1 MTLAMT
7 SDFVRELLDSDGNVI
22 YFPNSTLFTKL
33 FPNGLSIDNVMF
45 TIPGINLDIYWY
57 GFLIALGM
65 VLAMIYAF
73 SRCRKFGLDID
84 RVTDTVLAGL
94 IGGIIGARLYY
105 VIFSL
110 DNYMTEEGTLDFS
123 LIFNIRDGGLAIY
136 GGIIG
141 GLLIGGIMAKIRKV
155 KLAPMLDL
163 AGMGFLIGQC
173 LGRWGNFFNEEAYG
187 YSEVLSAGNLPWGMV
202 SKTILNGVYFYVNP
216 DNTSVVTNRAL
227 NMLAHPCFLYES
239 LWCLLGFILLHI
251 YSKHR
256 KYDGQLFLMYI
267 GWYGFGRFWIEGLRT
282 DSLYL
287 INNDVISL
295 KVSQLLAGACFIFA
309 VVMLIFMKIR
319 QKKLGG
325 YVLYC
330 DTDESK
336 ALLKEAYKKTKKGQS
351 ETLEEDEHI
360 VEDNSHILA
369 EEFLDEN
376 GEASETGESDSE
388 KPEPEVA
395 EESEES
401 SEEEEVSEEAKPEP
415 EEISEPEPVEAL
427 EEDQEESPEPEE
439 APEEVSEVTPGSE
452 EEEVKTEE

>member
-45 TIPGINLDIYWY
+45 TISGINLDIYWY

-105 VIFSL
+105 VVFSIE
-110 DNYMTEEGTLDFS
+110 NYMTEEGTLDFAE
-123 LIFNIRDGGLAIY
+123 IFNIRDGGLAIY

-163 AGMGFLIGQC
+163 AGMGFLIGQW
-173 LGRWGNFFNEEAYG
+173 LGRLGYFFNQEAYG
-187 YSEVLSAGNLPWGMV
+187 YSESAGTLPWGMV
-202 SKTILNGVYFYVNP
+202 SKSILNGVYFFVYP
-216 DNTSVVTNRAL
+216 DNTSVITNRTL
-227 NMLAHPCFLYES
+227 DMLAHPCFLYES
-239 LWCLLGFILLHI
+239 LWCLLGFIILHI

-256 KYDGQLFLMYI
+256 KFDGQLFLMYI

-295 KVSQLLAGACFIFA
+295 KVSQLLAGTCFIFA
-309 VVMLIFMKIR
+309 VVMLIFMYVR
-319 QKKLGG
+319 GKKQGG

-330 DTDESK
+330 NTDESK
-336 ALLKEAYKKTKKGQS
+336 ALLKEAYKKTKKGQNES
-351 ETLEEDEHI
+351 LEEDEHI
-360 VEDNSHILA
+360 VDDNSHILA
-369 EEFLDEN
+369 DEFRNEGEEAE
-376 GEASETGESDSE
+376 GEEVSESDES
-388 KPEPEVA
+388 

-401 SEEEEVSEEAKPEP
+401 EPEEASES
-415 EEISEPEPVEAL
+415 EEISEPDH
-427 EEDQEESPEPEE
+427 EEVPEPEG
-439 APEEVSEVTPGSE
+439 VSEDTLEPEPEVTEAE
-452 EEEVKTEE
+452 ETEKTEE

>member
-7 SDFVRELLDSDGNVI
+7 SDFVRELLDSAGNVI
-22 YFPNSTLFTKL
+22 YFPNSTLFSKL

-73 SRCRKFGLDID
+73 SRCRKFGLDVD
-84 RVTDTVLAGL
+84 RMTDTVLAGL

-105 VIFSL
+105 VIFSIE
-110 DNYMTEEGTLDFS
+110 NYMTEEGTLDLS

-155 KLAPMLDL
+155 KLAPLLDL

-173 LGRWGNFFNEEAYG
+173 LGRWGNFFNQEAYG
-187 YSEVLSAGNLPWGMV
+187 YSETFSAASLPWGMV
-202 SKTILNGVYFYVNP
+202 SKSILNGIYYFVYP

-227 NMLAHPCFLYES
+227 DMLAHPCFLYES
-239 LWCLLGFILLHI
+239 LWCLLGFIVLHI

-287 INNDVISL
+287 INNDVIKL

-309 VVMLIFMKIR
+309 VVMLIFMAVR
-319 QKKLGG
+319 MKKVGG

-330 DTDESK
+330 NTDESK
-336 ALLKEAYKKTKKGQS
+336 ALLKEAYAKSKKNQDDN
-351 ETLEEDEHI
+351 LEEDEHI
-360 VEDNSHILA
+360 VDENQHILA
-369 EEFLDEN
+369 DEFMNEEATEAEESGSEETDEIQA
-376 GEASETGESDSE
+376 GEASE
-388 KPEPEVA
+388 VQ
-395 EESEES
+395 EES
-401 SEEEEVSEEAKPEP
+401 SEEPESEAEET
-415 EEISEPEPVEAL
+415 
-427 EEDQEESPEPEE
+427 QETEPEE
-439 APEEVSEVTPGSE
+439 ASEAESVE
-452 EEEVKTEE
+452 EENKTEE

>member
-57 GFLIALGM
+57 GFLIAVGM

-110 DNYMTEEGTLDFS
+110 ENYMTEEGTLDFAE
-123 LIFNIRDGGLAIY
+123 IFNIRDGGLAIY

-155 KLAPMLDL
+155 KLMPMLDL

-173 LGRWGNFFNEEAYG
+173 LGRWGNFFNQEAYG
-187 YSEVLSAGNLPWGMV
+187 YSESAGSLPWGMV
-202 SKTILNGVYFYVNP
+202 SKSILNGIYYFVYP

-227 NMLAHPCFLYES
+227 DMLAHPCFLYES
-239 LWCLLGFILLHI
+239 LWCLLGFIILHI

-282 DSLYL
+282 DSLY
-287 INNDVISL
+287 IVNNDVISL
-295 KVSQLLAGACFIFA
+295 KVSQLLAGTCFIFA
-309 VVMLIFMKIR
+309 VIMLIYLGIR
-319 QKKLGG
+319 GKKQGG

-330 DTDESK
+330 NTDESK
-336 ALLKEAYKKTKKGQS
+336 ALLKEAYKKSKKGQNES
-351 ETLEEDEHI
+351 LEEDEHI
-360 VEDNSHILA
+360 VDDTVGDTVDDSAEDNVDDNQHILA
-369 EEFLDEN
+369 DEFRNEG
-376 GEASETGESDSE
+376 GEASESE
-388 KPEPEVA
+388 K
-395 EESEES
+395 S
-401 SEEEEVSEEAKPEP
+401 EVSEESEQEEASEAEPVQETEP
-415 EEISEPEPVEAL
+415 EAE
-427 EEDQEESPEPEE
+427 
-439 APEEVSEVTPGSE
+439 T
-452 EEEVKTEE
+452 KTEE

>member
-73 SRCRKFGLDID
+73 SRCKKFGLDID

-105 VIFSL
+105 VVFSIE
-110 DNYMTEEGTLDFS
+110 NYMTEEGTLDFAE
-123 LIFNIRDGGLAIY
+123 IFNIRDGGLAIY

-155 KLAPMLDL
+155 KLMPMLDL

-173 LGRWGNFFNEEAYG
+173 LGRWGNFFNQEAYG
-187 YSEVLSAGNLPWGMV
+187 YSENAGSLPWGMV
-202 SKTILNGVYFYVNP
+202 SKSILNGIYYFVYP

-287 INNDVISL
+287 INNDTISL
-295 KVSQLLAGACFIFA
+295 KVSQLLAGACFMFA
-309 VVMLIFMKIR
+309 LIMLIYMYVR
-319 QKKLGG
+319 GKKLGG

-330 DTDESK
+330 NTDESK
-336 ALLKEAYKKTKKGQS
+336 ALLKEAYKKSKKGQD

-360 VEDNSHILA
+360 VDENQHILA
-369 EEFLDEN
+369 DEFLNEE
-376 GEASETGESDSE
+376 GEASTE
-388 KPEPEVA
+388 
-395 EESEES
+395 EESE
-401 SEEEEVSEEAKPEP
+401 SEEESEHEEEP
-415 EEISEPEPVEAL
+415 ESDET
-427 EEDQEESPEPEE
+427 EEFQPEE
-439 APEEVSEVTPGSE
+439 APEETSNSVVVAEEVTE
-452 EEEVKTEE
+452 TENKE

>member
-105 VIFSL
+105 VVFSIE
-110 DNYMTEEGTLDFS
+110 NYMTEEGTLDFAE
-123 LIFNIRDGGLAIY
+123 IFNIRDGGLAIY

-155 KLAPMLDL
+155 KLAPMFDL

-173 LGRWGNFFNEEAYG
+173 LGRWGNFFNQEAYG
-187 YSEVLSAGNLPWGMV
+187 YSESAGSLPWGMV
-202 SKTILNGVYFYVNP
+202 SKSILNGIYFFVYP
-216 DNTSVVTNRAL
+216 DNTSVVTNRAVD
-227 NMLAHPCFLYES
+227 MLAHPCFLYES
-239 LWCLLGFILLHI
+239 LWCLLGFIILHI

-256 KYDGQLFLMYI
+256 KFDGQLFLMYI

-287 INNDVISL
+287 INNDIISL
-295 KVSQLLAGACFIFA
+295 KVSQLLAGTCFIFA
-309 VVMLIFMKIR
+309 TIMIIFMLVR
-319 QKKLGG
+319 GKKQGG

-336 ALLKEAYKKTKKGQS
+336 ALLKEAYKKSKKGQDES
-351 ETLEEDEHI
+351 LEEDEHI
-360 VEDNSHILA
+360 VDENQHILA
-369 EEFLDEN
+369 DEFLNEEDEFTDI
-376 GEASETGESDSE
+376 EEMELDDT
-388 KPEPEVA
+388 A
-395 EESEES
+395 EISSKESEEQLECVS
-401 SEEEEVSEEAKPEP
+401 ESEET
-415 EEISEPEPVEAL
+415 SEPEPVPA
-427 EEDQEESPEPEE
+427 
-439 APEEVSEVTPGSE
+439 E
-452 EEEVKTEE
+452 EETKTEE

>member
-73 SRCRKFGLDID
+73 SRCKKFGLDID

-105 VIFSL
+105 VIFSI

-173 LGRWGNFFNEEAYG
+173 LGRWGNFFNQEAYG
-187 YSEVLSAGNLPWGMV
+187 YSETFSAANLPWGMV
-202 SKTILNGVYFYVNP
+202 SKSILNGIYYFVYP

-227 NMLAHPCFLYES
+227 SMIAHPCFLYES

-256 KYDGQLFLMYI
+256 KFDGQLFLMYI

-295 KVSQLLAGACFIFA
+295 KVSQLLAGACFMFA
-309 VVMLIFMKIR
+309 VIMLIYMHVR
-319 QKKLGG
+319 GKKLGG

-336 ALLKEAYKKTKKGQS
+336 AFLKEAYKKTKKGQNES
-351 ETLEEDEHI
+351 LEEDEHI
-360 VEDNSHILA
+360 VDENQHILA
-369 EEFLDEN
+369 DEFLSD
-376 GEASETGESDSE
+376 GEEEIAEE
-388 KPEPEVA
+388 
-395 EESEES
+395 EESEP
-401 SEEEEVSEEAKPEP
+401 EEAESEPEETEATEP
-415 EEISEPEPVEAL
+415 EEIPESVEDPVVAEPEQESEA
-427 EEDQEESPEPEE
+427 EAENEPKE
-439 APEEVSEVTPGSE
+439 
-452 EEEVKTEE
+452 

>member
-73 SRCRKFGLDID
+73 SRCKKFGLDID

-105 VIFSL
+105 VIFSIE
-110 DNYMTEEGTLDFS
+110 NYMTEEGTLDFS

-155 KLAPMLDL
+155 KLMPMLDL

-173 LGRWGNFFNEEAYG
+173 LGRWGNFFNQEAYG
-187 YSEVLSAGNLPWGMV
+187 YSETFSAANLPWGMV
-202 SKTILNGVYFYVNP
+202 SKSILNGIYYFVYP

-227 NMLAHPCFLYES
+227 SMIAHPCFLYES
-239 LWCLLGFILLHI
+239 LWCLLGFIILHI

-256 KYDGQLFLMYI
+256 KFDGQLFLMYI

-287 INNDVISL
+287 VNNDVISL
-295 KVSQLLAGACFIFA
+295 KVSQLLAGACFMFA
-309 VVMLIFMKIR
+309 VIMLVYMYVR
-319 QKKLGG
+319 GKKLGG
-325 YVLYC
+325 YVLYR

-336 ALLKEAYKKTKKGQS
+336 ALLKEAYKKTKKGQNES
-351 ETLEEDEHI
+351 LEEDEHI
-360 VEDNSHILA
+360 VDENHHILA
-369 EEFLDEN
+369 DEFLNDE
-376 GEASETGESDSE
+376 GEASTE
-388 KPEPEVA
+388 
-395 EESEES
+395 EESGS
-401 SEEEEVSEEAKPEP
+401 
-415 EEISEPEPVEAL
+415 
-427 EEDQEESPEPEE
+427 EE
-439 APEEVSEVTPGSE
+439 APEETLDSAVVA
-452 EEEVKTEE
+452 EEVDETENKE

>member
-57 GFLIALGM
+57 GFLIAVGM

-105 VIFSL
+105 VIFSIE
-110 DNYMTEEGTLDFS
+110 NYMTEEGTLDFAE
-123 LIFNIRDGGLAIY
+123 IFNIRDGGLAIY

-155 KLAPMLDL
+155 KLMPMLDL

-173 LGRWGNFFNEEAYG
+173 LGRWGNFFNQEAYG
-187 YSEVLSAGNLPWGMV
+187 YSEAAGSLPWGMV
-202 SKTILNGVYFYVNP
+202 SKSILNGIYFFVYP
-216 DNTSVVTNRAL
+216 DNTSVVTNRAVD
-227 NMLAHPCFLYES
+227 MLAHPCFLYES
-239 LWCLLGFILLHI
+239 LWCLLGFIILHI

-287 INNDVISL
+287 VNNDVISL
-295 KVSQLLAGACFIFA
+295 KVSQLLAGTCFIFA
-309 VVMLIFMKIR
+309 VIMLIYLGIR
-319 QKKLGG
+319 GKKQGG

-330 DTDESK
+330 NTDESK
-336 ALLKEAYKKTKKGQS
+336 ALLKEAYKKSKKGQNES
-351 ETLEEDEHI
+351 LEEDEHI
-360 VEDNSHILA
+360 VDDTAGDTVGDSAEDNVDDNQHILA
-369 EEFLDEN
+369 DEFLN
-376 GEASETGESDSE
+376 
-388 KPEPEVA
+388 
-395 EESEES
+395 EES
-401 SEEEEVSEEAKPEP
+401 PET
-415 EEISEPEPVEAL
+415 EEISEDIHDETL
-427 EEDQEESPEPEE
+427 EVTHEPEE
-439 APEEVSEVTPGSE
+439 ENIKIEE
-452 EEEVKTEE
+452 

>member
-73 SRCRKFGLDID
+73 SRCKKFGLDID

-105 VIFSL
+105 VVFSIE
-110 DNYMTEEGTLDFS
+110 NYMTEEGTLDFAE
-123 LIFNIRDGGLAIY
+123 IFNIRDGGLAIY

-173 LGRWGNFFNEEAYG
+173 LGRWGNFFNQEAYG
-187 YSEVLSAGNLPWGMV
+187 YSENAGSLPWGMV
-202 SKTILNGVYFYVNP
+202 SKSILNGIYYFVYP

-227 NMLAHPCFLYES
+227 SMLAHPCFLYES
-239 LWCLLGFILLHI
+239 LWCLLGFIILHI

-287 INNDVISL
+287 VNNDVISL
-295 KVSQLLAGACFIFA
+295 KVSQLLAGACFLFA
-309 VVMLIFMKIR
+309 VIMLIYMYVR
-319 QKKLGG
+319 GKKLGG

-330 DTDESK
+330 NTDESK
-336 ALLKEAYKKTKKGQS
+336 ALLKEAYKKTKKGQNES
-351 ETLEEDEHI
+351 LEEDEHI
-360 VEDNSHILA
+360 VDDNQHILA
-369 EEFLDEN
+369 DEFMNEN
-376 GEASETGESDSE
+376 GDTSEEGKEASEE
-388 KPEPEVA
+388 A
-395 EESEES
+395 EESSDTEH
-401 SEEEEVSEEAKPEP
+401 EEVSEQESEEEVEDVQEIIPEP
-415 EEISEPEPVEAL
+415 EE
-427 EEDQEESPEPEE
+427 EE
-439 APEEVSEVTPGSE
+439 T
-452 EEEVKTEE
+452 KTEE